1 MMDINDRYNLRP
13 IYIYIYIHAILF
25 IYHSSHLSTY
35 IQLINKAINRVLYFN
50 LLLESLILVLI

>member
-13 IYIYIYIHAILF
+13 IYIYIHAILF